1 MFTHRDWGIAF
12 SLMAILIVAV
22 IVLSSLN
29 LSLPGEKAP
38 QAKRDTAVIIV
49 PRRFGLALDS
59 FNVTESVIQRNEL
72 LNSILELYNVDS
84 NTISK
89 LQSKSKYVFD
99 VRKMK

>member
-72 LNSILELYNVDS
+72 LNSI
-84 NTISK
+84 
-89 LQSKSKYVFD
+89 Q
-99 VRKMK
+99 